1 LLKQY
6 SEKIYGEAEID
17 YLINYWMSLYKYISV
32 LAVKTETYNHFIL
45 VFGLA

>member
-1 LLKQY
+1 
-6 SEKIYGEAEID
+6 
-17 YLINYWMSLYKYISV
+17 MSLYKYISV